1 MARATPNH
9 RPDEQ
14 LNLFAAESGLL
25 DVLSTRRFKK
35 APQDGNESSWS
46 FVAIDEVGRGCLAG
60 PLVVCATEWHSR
72 DLTMSPESW
81 VSDLKDS
88 KKLSQQKRE
97 QLFATLLAHLG
108 SAWLCD
114 ELLVSSDTNKPMQLR
129 AYEKKLRMPDQ
140 IHKFRHVEV
149 RDIACGKPRFSM
161 RRYFSMARAAIGSAT
176 AQEIDTYGLSEALN
190 LAALRALHKLGSRT
204 NPELLFFDGNRPLK
218 LDSTWSRIAQCLVT
232 QGDDCLKTISASSV
246 LAKVVRDR
254 WMDQYSASF
263 PNFGFSE
270 NRGYGTLSHRNHLK
284 KHGPTQLHRLSFL
297 KNICPA
303 QLP

>member
-1 MARATPNH
+1 MARATTNH
-9 RPDEQ
+9 RPDDQ
-14 LNLFAAESGLL
+14 LNLYAAESGLL
-25 DVLSTRRFKK
+25 DILMAHRPKK
-35 APQDGNESSWS
+35 TLRDDSQGSVS
-46 FVAIDEVGRGCLAG
+46 FIAIDEVGRGCLAG
-60 PLVVCATEWHSR
+60 PVVVCATEWQSLK
-72 DLTMSPESW
+72 LTIPPERWMSA
-81 VSDLKDS
+81 LKDS

-97 QLFATLLAHLG
+97 QLFTALLEHLG

-114 ELLVSSDTNKPMQLR
+114 ELTVSPDHKEAMHSRTH
-129 AYEKKLRMPDQ
+129 EKHLRMPDR
-140 IHKFRHVEV
+140 IHKFSHAEV
-149 RDIACGKPRFSM
+149 RDIACGRPRFSKGG
-161 RRYFSMARAAIGSAT
+161 YFSMVRAAIGSAT
-176 AQEIDTYGLSEALN
+176 AQEIDAHGLSEALN

-270 NRGYGTLSHRNHLK
+270 NRGYGTLSHRNHLE